1 MNWGAARRDLSESYK
16 NLGFTPPSFYTQAK
30 SLSGGN
36 LQRLIISREL
46 TFSPRLILASYLTRG
61 LDVQSAVAARQALL
75 TARGAGVAVLFISE
89 DLEELFSLCDRL
101 VVLFEGRIVGEFN
114 PAETTSYE
122 IGLLM
127 TGSKVMN

>member
-1 MNWGAARRDLSESYK
+1 M
-16 NLGFTPPSFYTQAK
+16 
-30 SLSGGN
+30 
-36 LQRLIISREL
+36 

-61 LDVQSAVAARQALL
+61 LDVRSAVAARQALL
-75 TARGAGVAVLFISE
+75 TARGDGAAVLFISE

-114 PAETTSYE
+114 PTETNSYE